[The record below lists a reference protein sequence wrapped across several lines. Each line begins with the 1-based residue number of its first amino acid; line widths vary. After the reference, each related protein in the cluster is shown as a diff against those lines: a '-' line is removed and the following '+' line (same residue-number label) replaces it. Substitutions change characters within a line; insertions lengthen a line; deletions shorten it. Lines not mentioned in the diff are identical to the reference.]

1 MADNYGN
8 TLGYSPDP
16 EKTRTTLKPEATYE
30 DRLMAAWT
38 RIMFWLIIP
47 TALSGIMTYEGILQ
61 LFPILNIPGMILG
74 AASNLAYGYVMMRL
88 KPVDKQY
95 YTAGIC
101 TLIAGGINLIIAGNN
116 AISPHWLLMIT
127 VTTNFVTFIGQYNE
141 MSAHDTALIE
151 KHYELSEKWAN
162 LKKWYMITFLV
173 YVGSLML
180 MLLVPTLGA
189 AIALISSLGM
199 IAVSVFKLIYLYRTF
214 KVFEEITA

>member
-1 MADNYGN
+1 MADNYVN
-8 TLGYSPDP
+8 PLGYTPDP

-47 TALSGIMTYEGILQ
+47 TALAGIMTYEGVLQ
-61 LFPILNIPGMILG
+61 LFPFLNIPGMILG

-88 KPVDKQY
+88 KPVNKQY

-101 TLIAGGINLIIAGNN
+101 TLIAGGINLIIAGNS
-116 AISPHWLLMIT
+116 AISPHWALMIT
-127 VTTNFVTFIGQYNE
+127 VTTHFVTFIGQYNE
-141 MSAHDTALIE
+141 MSAHDTTLIE

-180 MLLVPTLGA
+180 MLLIPTLGA
-189 AIALISSLGM
+189 ALALISSMGM
-199 IAVSVFKLIYLYRTF
+199 IVVSVFKLIYLYRTY
-214 KVFEEITA
+214 KVFKEITA